1 MNIKV
6 LILKYNNIRGV
17 KNLEI
22 SFEKKQN
29 CSYKTSLV
37 MMRNGTGKTTT
48 LNLLRAIL
56 DGTAEKWDEEKVKS
70 FDPKIL
76 GQDKG
81 YFEAKLKIDEKIFFV
96 TLNLD
101 YQSGKAFYNT
111 SRAGEVGGG
120 LEPGHLIPKKVR
132 EVFSDE
138 FVKRFIFNGE
148 LAKEILNTKSNEAE
162 KAMRFLYHLNKIEE
176 MRGRADTII
185 EEEQKK
191 HTKTKIVSSQGL
203 AAAITRRDNLS
214 NMSELLKEKT
224 NGLESKVLEY
234 EDRIK
239 QIENYIDNSLK
250 ADKETQ
256 EEYTKVEN
264 QKNEVISKIKDLSQK
279 MIDNYKNPEYL
290 NPLFSRRL
298 HKLSDNMQKLKL
310 PESTSKQFFEEIAE
324 EKKCICGNPITE
336 KEKQYILKT
345 ADKFLGQ
352 DQLGLL
358 NAIKS
363 TIRDREFKNIIEVNN
378 NDMQILIEEKNDIF
392 ESYNRLK
399 ATLKESGN
407 EEIVILEGELEEI
420 TQKLSVL
427 KRELN
432 EIKTTETQDLIRLSW
447 NNNFYLCDQALK
459 EAEAKV
465 AEATN
470 TIELKRRAE
479 KVKIYLKNI
488 EEVALEKLKKR
499 IISDTNKKLE
509 QIVRTENLIV
519 EKIDGH
525 LKLLNKDGA
534 SEGQSLAIAYS
545 YLGSLFA
552 ASDHQLPFVVD
563 SPAGSL
569 DLDVRREVSNFL
581 PQLFDQLI
589 IFITSGERDG
599 FAENF
604 YKLNEKEVQFLTVIN
619 DSKLPTEIISGKNTF
634 QDFQFKELES
644 MI

>member
-1 MNIKV
+1 MNIKI
-6 LILKYNNIRGV
+6 LILKYKNIRGV

-22 SFEKKQN
+22 NFEKN
-29 CSYKTSLV
+29 FNSSYKTSLV

-56 DGTAEKWDEEKVKS
+56 DGTAERWNEESVKS
-70 FDPKIL
+70 FDPKISE
-76 GQDKG
+76 QYQG
-81 YFEAKLKIDEKIFFV
+81 YFEVKLMVDEKVFFI

-101 YQSGKAFYNT
+101 YQSGKAFYET
-111 SRAGEVGGG
+111 SRVGEIGGG
-120 LEPGHLIPKKVR
+120 LEPGHLLPKKVR

-148 LAKEILNTKSNEAE
+148 LAKEILNNKSKEAE
-162 KAMRFLYHLNKIEE
+162 KAMRFLYHLNRIEE
-176 MRGRADTII
+176 MRGRADSII

-203 AAAITRRDNLS
+203 SAAITRRDNLKFT
-214 NMSELLKEKT
+214 SELLKKKANE
-224 NGLESKVLEY
+224 LEE
-234 EDRIK
+234 EIIEHENRIK
-239 QIENYIDNSLK
+239 QIKDFIDSSLK
-250 ADKETQ
+250 EDKATQ
-256 EEYTKVEN
+256 EEYIKVEK
-264 QKNEVISKIKDLSQK
+264 QKNEIISKIKELSLK
-279 MIDNYKNPEYL
+279 MIDIYRNPEYL
-290 NPLFSRRL
+290 NPVFSKRL
-298 HKLSDNMQKLKL
+298 QNLSENMQRLKL

-336 KEKQYILKT
+336 KEKTYILKT

-363 TIRDREFKNIIEVNN
+363 TIRDREFNKILAVKNSE
-378 NDMQILIEEKNDIF
+378 MQILINEKNDISN
-392 ESYNRLK
+392 SYNRLK
-399 ATLKESGN
+399 ANLRDSGN
-407 EEIVILEGELEEI
+407 EEIAVLEEELEEI
-420 TQKLSVL
+420 YQKLNVL
-427 KRELN
+427 KPNLN
-432 EIKTTETQDLIRLSW
+432 EIKTTEVEHLLRLSW
-447 NNNFYLCDQALK
+447 SNNLHLCEEAFK

-470 TIELKRRAE
+470 TMILKRKAE
-479 KVKIYLKNI
+479 KVKLYLKEI
-488 EEVALEKLKKR
+488 EELALTKLKKR
-499 IISDTNKKLE
+499 IINDTNIKLE
-509 QIVRTENLIV
+509 QIVQTENIIV

-604 YKLNEKEVQFLTVIN
+604 YKLKEKEVQFLTVIN
-619 DSKLPTEIISGKNTF
+619 DSKMPTKIISGKNEF
-634 QDFQFKELES
+634 QAFQYKELES
-644 MI
+644 TL